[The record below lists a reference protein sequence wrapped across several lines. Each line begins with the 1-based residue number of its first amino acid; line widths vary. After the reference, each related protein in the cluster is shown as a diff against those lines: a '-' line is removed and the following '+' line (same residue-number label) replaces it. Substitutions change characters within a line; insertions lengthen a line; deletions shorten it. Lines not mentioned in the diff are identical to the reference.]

1 MNAVAC
7 RRRRLESFGAFPPG
21 TSDLDNQ
28 IAPGENARFSGFV
41 KPSYPPMARVQ
52 ATKSRYWARPAFGRS
67 QKNASKRR
75 AQISGGS
82 TTRRAGK
89 MADAWLRTATEA
101 WVRTATMEQMTK
113 VERSV
118 RWIDSCCAALQRGA
132 APRTTVL
139 DSDIEAVTSLQQAAD
154 EGLPWAQCVLAR
166 LLSSSEGWKNYR
178 LPNIAEN
185 DSLAAEYF
193 RKAAEQDVGS
203 AQYELADMYF
213 QGRGLE
219 RNMLMAEQWSD
230 KAIEAL
236 ADVTDEQKR
245 YSSMLNV
252 QAYLLAERLRR
263 VKTPSST
270 PEALYFPDFKPLPS
284 DEVTQVHK
292 IYTVSCEA
300 CSGPV
305 PLNRGKKYCKGCM
318 VVVYCSKACQKAD
331 WKRHKKVCGKGSKK
345 DIFHG
350 KDKETYK
357 ADLDVTREYYCSV
370 PGLDTFAK
378 ALYLIHWNDSP
389 FIRICTRE
397 GTDGMNPTLVVIPKS
412 LENCTSNFFKDGPR
426 KDKFLVKFDLRHL
439 GPRSADI
446 SVRNFMELEL
456 DPFNTNEIK
465 LWLASNRPP
474 RAMRGDYAAWTALQ
488 VQSRGLVE
496 HVRKRTTLPTTVDE
510 VAAFHDSHESMM
522 QMSTQDVIA
531 NGVWGPPLLV
541 AGLRA
546 RANE

>member
-1 MNAVAC
+1 M
-7 RRRRLESFGAFPPG
+7 L
-21 TSDLDNQ
+21 
-28 IAPGENARFSGFV
+28 
-41 KPSYPPMARVQ
+41 
-52 ATKSRYWARPAFGRS
+52 
-67 QKNASKRR
+67 
-75 AQISGGS
+75 
-82 TTRRAGK
+82 
-89 MADAWLRTATEA
+89 TATEA
-101 WVRTATMEQMTK
+101 WVGTATMEQMPK
-113 VERSV
+113 FEKFERSAK
-118 RWIDSCCAALQRGA
+118 WINSCCAALHRGA

-154 EGLPWAQCVLAR
+154 EGFSVAQYTLAR
-166 LLSSSEGWKNYR
+166 LLSSSEAWIHYR

-193 RKAAEQDVGS
+193 RKAAEQDVGP
-203 AQYELADMYF
+203 AKYELAEMYF
-213 QGRGLE
+213 HGHGLE
-219 RNMLMAEQWSD
+219 RNMLLAEHWSD

-236 ADVTDEQKR
+236 ADVTEWQKR
-245 YSSMLNV
+245 YSCMLNM

-284 DEVTQVHK
+284 DEVHQVLK
-292 IYTVSCEA
+292 KYTVSCEA

-305 PLNRGKKYCKGCM
+305 PLDRGKKYCKGCM

-345 DIFHG
+345 DIFLG

-357 ADLDVTREYYCSV
+357 ADLDALSEYYCSV
-370 PGLDTFAK
+370 RGLDAFAK
-378 ALYLIHWNDSP
+378 ALHLIHWNDEV

-397 GTDGMNPTLVVIPKS
+397 GTDGMNPTLVVVPKS
-412 LENCTSNFFKDGPR
+412 LENCTSNVTSTFFKDGPR
-426 KDKFLVKFDLRHL
+426 FDNIHVEFDLRHL

-446 SVRNFMELEL
+446 SGGNFIEPEL

-465 LWLASNRPP
+465 LWLAQDSNAPQRV
-474 RAMRGDYAAWTALQ
+474 MRGDYAAWTALQ

-496 HVRKRTTLPTTVDE
+496 HVRERTTLPTTVDE

-531 NGVWGPPLLV
+531 NGVWGPPLLL
-541 AGLRA
+541 ARMRE
-546 RANE
+546 RANQ

>member
-1 MNAVAC
+1 M
-7 RRRRLESFGAFPPG
+7 E
-21 TSDLDNQ
+21 
-28 IAPGENARFSGFV
+28 E
-41 KPSYPPMARVQ
+41 
-52 ATKSRYWARPAFGRS
+52 
-67 QKNASKRR
+67 
-75 AQISGGS
+75 
-82 TTRRAGK
+82 
-89 MADAWLRTATEA
+89 AWLRTAT
-101 WVRTATMEQMTK
+101 MEQIAQFDWSFIWA
-113 VERSV
+113 VSEYCLLR
-118 RWIDSCCAALQRGA
+118 QGA
-132 APRTTVL
+132 APRTTVS
-139 DSDIEAVTSLQQAAD
+139 DSDVKAVTSIQQAAD
-154 EGLPWAQCVLAR
+154 EGHPEAQLVLAR
-166 LLSSSEGWKNYR
+166 FLCSKAVFHR
-178 LPNIAEN
+178 LPNITKN

-193 RKAAEQDVGS
+193 RKAAEQDIG
-203 AQYELADMYF
+203 AAKYELADMYF
-213 QGRGLE
+213 HGRGLE

-236 ADVTDEQKR
+236 ADVTDKQKM
-245 YSSMLNV
+245 YSDMLNM
-252 QAYLLAERLRR
+252 QGYLLAERLRR

-270 PEALYFPDFKPLPS
+270 QQVLRFPFKPLPS
-284 DEVTQVHK
+284 DKAKHVSNPNYERS
-292 IYTVSCEA
+292 YSVSCEA

-305 PLNRGKKYCKGCM
+305 PLDRGKKYCKGCM

-446 SVRNFMELEL
+446 SVGNCMELEL

-465 LWLASNRPP
+465 LWLASIVPKRT
-474 RAMRGDYAAWTALQ
+474 MRGDYAAWTALQ

-496 HVRKRTTLPTTVDE
+496 HVRERTTLPTTVE
-510 VAAFHDSHESMM
+510 EMIAFHDSHMRMM
-522 QMSTQDVIA
+522 QISSEDV
-531 NGVWGPPLLV
+531 V
-541 AGLRA
+541 AA
-546 RANE
+546 MRANAANE

>member
-1 MNAVAC
+1 
-7 RRRRLESFGAFPPG
+7 
-21 TSDLDNQ
+21 
-28 IAPGENARFSGFV
+28 
-41 KPSYPPMARVQ
+41 MAE
-52 ATKSRYWARPAFGRS
+52 
-67 QKNASKRR
+67 
-75 AQISGGS
+75 
-82 TTRRAGK
+82 
-89 MADAWLRTATEA
+89 AWVLTATEA
-101 WVRTATMEQMTK
+101 WVGTATMEQMPK
-113 VERSV
+113 FEKFERSAK
-118 RWIDSCCAALQRGA
+118 WIDSCCAALHRGA

-154 EGLPWAQCVLAR
+154 EGFPAAQYLLAR
-166 LLSSSEGWKNYR
+166 LLSSSEVYKNYR

-193 RKAAEQDVGS
+193 RKAAEQDVG
-203 AQYELADMYF
+203 AAKYELAEMYF
-213 QGRGLE
+213 HGRGLE
-219 RNMLMAEQWSD
+219 RNMLLAEQWSD

-236 ADVTDEQKR
+236 ADVTEWQKE
-245 YSSMLNV
+245 YSCVLNM

-284 DEVTQVHK
+284 DEVHQVHK
-292 IYTVSCEA
+292 NYTVSCEA

-305 PLNRGKKYCKGCM
+305 PLDRGKKYCKGCM

-345 DIFHG
+345 DIFLG

-357 ADLDVTREYYCSV
+357 ADLDALSEYYCSV
-370 PGLDTFAK
+370 RGLDAFAK
-378 ALYLIHWNDSP
+378 ALHLIHWKDSP

-397 GTDGMNPTLVVIPKS
+397 GTDGMNPTLVVVPKS
-412 LENCTSNFFKDGPR
+412 LENCTSNVTSTFFKDGPR
-426 KDKFLVKFDLRHL
+426 FDNIHVEFDLRHL

-446 SVRNFMELEL
+446 SGGNFIEPEL

-465 LWLASNRPP
+465 LWLAQDSNAPQRV
-474 RAMRGDYAAWTALQ
+474 MRGDYAAWTALQ

-496 HVRKRTTLPTTVDE
+496 HVRERTTLPTTVDE

-522 QMSTQDVIA
+522 QMSTQEVIA
-531 NGVWGPPLLV
+531 NGVWGPPLLL
-541 AGLRA
+541 ARMRE
-546 RANE
+546 RANQ